1 MAQYKG
7 SRSLSSM
14 KTQLPMVDMVI
25 NNDPLPPG
33 WEIKIDPQT
42 GWHFFVDHINRTTS
56 WNDPRHGF
64 KKVSQLSQNG
74 PSVPPE
80 PSPQE
85 MQKAF
90 VRDMK
95 HPTLRQGYIPIPVCH
110 EGADLRQQ
118 QQHPCFSYIQP
129 TALQN
134 VRADGRTPSPTPTL
148 HCRPRSPLQGPSE
161 STTPEPY
168 MSCSPSSQG
177 PEGHPLQQP
186 PRPSSTGLQAGYIP
200 IPVIHERAGGHTQ
213 QAPVNSILYTQRF
226 PAYSEH
232 QPSFHH
238 LQPEDWSGHHGSTP
252 SSRDR
257 ASPSP
262 SMLPQHRET
271 AAIHIPPH
279 MRSQSPLRAQVITE
293 RPQVQVHHHHVPQIE
308 SPHRMEQEQEIAQYP
323 QTVQR
328 EADTQQLQQPQM
340 SQQPQQQPQQPQ
352 QYQQPQQPQHQ
363 PQQPQQYQQPQ
374 QPQQYQQPEQY
385 QQPQQPQQPQQY
397 QKPEKYQQPEQYQ
410 QPQQYQ
416 LSQQSQQQPQP
427 PQQPQP
433 QLQPQPKQTANI
445 TVQMPPKPE
454 AQEPVAA
461 PAPQEV
467 PPTKAENESAAQ
479 CHPGLAKVQ
488 KIVERVAKLEQE
500 VKCFVGKKND
510 KRYLLLEELL
520 TKELLALD
528 SVDPEGR
535 VDVRQVRRDG
545 VRRVQTILDALEILD
560 ERPSGPVS
568 ESSMEGESPPQK
580 GEQPSMINQVN
591 VEMAS
596 EIL

>member
-1 MAQYKG
+1 
-7 SRSLSSM
+7 
-14 KTQLPMVDMVI
+14 MVI

-323 QTVQR
+323 QT
-328 EADTQQLQQPQM
+328 
-340 SQQPQQQPQQPQ
+340 
-352 QYQQPQQPQHQ
+352 
-363 PQQPQQYQQPQ
+363 
-374 QPQQYQQPEQY
+374 
-385 QQPQQPQQPQQY
+385 
-397 QKPEKYQQPEQYQ
+397 
-410 QPQQYQ
+410 
-416 LSQQSQQQPQP
+416 
-427 PQQPQP
+427 P

>member
-1 MAQYKG
+1 MSRYIG

-14 KTQLPMVDMVI
+14 NTQSPMVDMVN

-56 WNDPRHGF
+56 WNDPRHDF

-85 MQKAF
+85 IQKAF

-110 EGADLRQQ
+110 EGGDIRQQ
-118 QQHPCFSYIQP
+118 QQHQCFPYIQP

-177 PEGHPLQQP
+177 PEGHPLHQP
-186 PRPSSTGLQAGYIP
+186 PRPSSTGLQAGYIT
-200 IPVIHERAGGHTQ
+200 IPVIHERAGGHPQ
-213 QAPVNSILYTQRF
+213 QAPVNSTLYTQRF
-226 PAYSEH
+226 PAYSEL

-238 LQPEDWSGHHGSTP
+238 LQPEDWSGHHGPTP

-262 SMLPQHRET
+262 SVLPQHRET

-279 MRSQSPLRAQVITE
+279 MRSQSPLSAQVITE
-293 RPQVQVHHHHVPQIE
+293 RPQVHHHLHVPQRE
-308 SPHRMEQEQEIAQYP
+308 SPHRMEQEQEISQYP

-340 SQQPQQQPQQPQ
+340 SQRPQQPQQPQ
-352 QYQQPQQPQHQ
+352 QYQQHQQPQ
-363 PQQPQQYQQPQ
+363 QQPQQYQQS
-374 QPQQYQQPEQY
+374 EQY
-385 QQPQQPQQPQQY
+385 QQPQQPQQY

-410 QPQQYQ
+410 Q
-416 LSQQSQQQPQP
+416 QPQP

-433 QLQPQPKQTANI
+433 QPQPKQTANI

-454 AQEPVAA
+454 AQEPVDA
-461 PAPQEV
+461 PAPQDV

-488 KIVERVAKLEQE
+488 KIVARVAKLEQE
-500 VKCFVGKKND
+500 VKCFDGKKND

-528 SVDPEGR
+528 SVDPEGS
-535 VDVRQVRRDG
+535 VDVRQARRDG
-545 VRRVQTILDALEILD
+545 VRKVQTILDALEMLD
-560 ERPSGPVS
+560 ERPSEPVS

-580 GEQPSMINQVN
+580 GEQPSAISQAN
-591 VEMAS
+591 VEMAR
-596 EIL
+596 EIS